1 MRPPRL
7 EAGRMVAGTMDERKE
22 QGLLRLIAGG
32 HPGMLERIRRR
43 TDLTPAL
50 LEALRSL
57 DAVDSLDDRWQYL
70 SVPNWDD
77 GADLPERQRACFEQV
92 VSELVERRRAG
103 LPAGVFRPVLGT
115 EVVDFPGLVLL
126 AERGSADDIQW
137 LLNQGLVCPLQEFP
151 RGWPFP
157 WTLEPVGREMFGLW
171 KGMKR
176 VPAGYRQ
183 VALFDLLARGLEAN
197 PALDEIPSSELW
209 RLTHWWAA
217 LPGVTERQWAAL
229 MVRPT
234 LREAVASVREV
245 EIDRELH
252 DRLYRWAIDQD
263 DRPLMR
269 SLLLGQ
275 EALSDEAYLDLAGRV
290 SVEDRAAAILA
301 GGMTPGVIDELLEDP
316 ELTRELLDPRGEG
329 AVLSI
334 PVVHGFSG
342 QFADRIRERFGLGF
356 SRAII

>member
-22 QGLLRLIAGG
+22 QGLLRLIAAGQ
-32 HPGMLERIRRR
+32 PGMLERIRRR

-57 DAVDSLDDRWQYL
+57 DPVDSLDDRWQYP

-77 GADLPERQRACFEQV
+77 GADLPERQQACFEQV
-92 VSELVERRRAG
+92 VSELAEQRRAG
-103 LPAGVFRPVLGT
+103 LPEGSFRPVLST
-115 EVVDFPGLVLL
+115 EVVDFAGLVLL
-126 AERGSADDIQW
+126 AGRGSADDIQW
-137 LLNQGLVCPLQEFP
+137 LLNQPLVCPSQEFP

-157 WTLEPVGREMFGLW
+157 WTLEPVGLESLRGRL
-171 KGMKR
+171 KR
-176 VPAGYRQ
+176 VPGEYRQ
-183 VALFDLLARGLEAN
+183 VALFDLLAQALEAN
-197 PALDEIPSSELW
+197 PALDEIPSDELW

-229 MVRPT
+229 TVRPT
-234 LREAVASVREV
+234 LREAMAQVREV
-245 EIDRELH
+245 EINGELH
-252 DRLYRWAIDQD
+252 DRLYLWATGRD

-269 SLLLGQ
+269 SLLQGR

-301 GGMTPGVIDELLEDP
+301 GGMTPRVIDELLEDP

-334 PVVHGFSG
+334 PVVHGFSER
-342 QFADRIRERFGLGF
+342 FADRIQERFGLRLD
-356 SRAII
+356 RAII